1 MFWER
6 FYKLCKNR
14 GTSPNTIAAELRIS
28 SGSVTE
34 WKKGRM
40 PRFST
45 AKKIADYFGVTVDY
59 LLSDDSELLSDKSEP
74 PATTKENRAEAN
86 TSKSNVI
93 FLDTKNIYLIPLF
106 ESVSAGLGSYADSD
120 VIDYV
125 PLYIANAAEA
135 EETMCIRVCGDSM
148 YPKIEEGDII
158 QVHKQDSVDSGT
170 LAVVLLDKE
179 EGLVKRVEYGLNW
192 IELHSIN
199 PMYKPMRF
207 TGPDVQ
213 RIQVVGT
220 VKKIIKSV

>member
-1 MFWER
+1 MFWDV
-6 FYKLCKNR
+6 FYNLCKAA
-14 GTSPNTIAAELRIS
+14 TESPTAVVSKLKIS
-28 SGSVTE
+28 SGMVTE
-34 WKKGRM
+34 WKKGRK

-45 AKKIADYFGVTVDY
+45 AKKIADYFGVSVDY
-59 LLSDDSELLSDKSEP
+59 LLADESESTKKETGSEVK
-74 PATTKENRAEAN
+74 TL
-86 TSKSNVI
+86 KSNVI

>member
-1 MFWER
+1 MFWIN
-6 FYKLCKNR
+6 YVKLCASNNKK
-14 GTSPNTIAAELRIS
+14 PNPVAAELGFS
-28 SGSVTE
+28 SGSVTK
-34 WKKGRM
+34 WKNG
-40 PRFST
+40 
-45 AKKIADYFGVTVDY
+45 AKPSDTTLQKIADYFGVTVDY
-59 LLSDDSELLSDKSEP
+59 LLSDKSEP